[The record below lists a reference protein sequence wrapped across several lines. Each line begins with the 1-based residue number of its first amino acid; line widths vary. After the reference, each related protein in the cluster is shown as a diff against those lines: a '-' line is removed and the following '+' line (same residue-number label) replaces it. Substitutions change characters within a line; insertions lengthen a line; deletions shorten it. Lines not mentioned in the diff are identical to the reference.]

1 MYGAAHLP
9 FPAVAEM
16 LLCLQTAEF
25 AAYWLLLG
33 FLSSAGLGS
42 GLHTFLFY
50 LGPHIVRVTNHA
62 VQCGNT
68 EFSAEMSTYWAVNPA
83 YADGAWECNKTFI
96 SPDTVAHVSV
106 LAIVQKV
113 APAAF
118 FWGAGT
124 AIGELPPY
132 FFARTAARSG
142 KRIAEVQELSHA
154 ASKGAPKAASFF
166 TRSVEWAKG
175 FVFSHIKAWGFWGIL
190 LAASVPNPAFDAA
203 GIACGHFGVPFW
215 EFFGATVLGKA
226 CIKVMLQVVFTA
238 FVFNPASIL
247 AFRAAVT
254 AGIDAFED
262 AVFGSQFKACWTPL
276 KQAYVEGDAGATA
289 IGAGAAV
296 AVQQPVG
303 GPVALPMAD
312 FAGCKTCCA
321 DTFAGVQLAQEK
333 CASGCSEFVHGP
345 GLLSSL
351 WGNAMLLFVGYF
363 LLTAVQSLV
372 QDQLLEQQQA
382 ARAAAKAQPRTES
395 PDVRS
400 RSRSRGRSVDAAFKP
415 SAAEVHEAAQEVAPA
430 VGRLVSTRTRSS
442 SRGARKRN

>member
-1 MYGAAHLP
+1 MQIL
-9 FPAVAEM
+9 
-16 LLCLQTAEF
+16 EF
-25 AAYWLLLG
+25 TAYWLLLG

-68 EFSAEMSTYWAVNPA
+68 DFSAEMSSYWAVNPT
-83 YADGAWECNKTFI
+83 YADDAWTCEKNLLG
-96 SPDTVAHVSV
+96 DGGVAHVSV
-106 LAIVQKV
+106 IDIVQKV

-118 FWGAGT
+118 LWGVGT
-124 AIGELPPY
+124 SIGELPPY

-142 KRIAEVQELSHA
+142 KRIAEVQELSSA
-154 ASKGAPKAASFF
+154 ASHGAPKQASYI
-166 TRSVEWAKG
+166 TRCVEGAKG

-215 EFFGATVLGKA
+215 EFFGATMIGKA

-262 AVFGSQFKACWTPL
+262 AVFGSQFKACWAPL
-276 KQAYVEGDAGATA
+276 KQAYVGG
-289 IGAGAAV
+289 GAGHSAVAAGGAV
-296 AVQQPVG
+296 AVPQPDG
-303 GPVALPMAD
+303 ASVALPLAD
-312 FAGCKTCCA
+312 LVGCKTCCA

-333 CASGCSEFVHGP
+333 CVAGCTEFVHGP
-345 GLLSSL
+345 GWLSAVWGYIMFAVVGMFLLSAL
-351 WGNAMLLFVGYF
+351 QA
-363 LLTAVQSLV
+363 LV
-372 QDQLLEQQQA
+372 QDELLEQQQD
-382 ARAAAKAQPRTES
+382 ARAAAKASAKQGELASTES
-395 PDVRS
+395 GASRS
-400 RSRSRGRSVDAAFKP
+400 RSRSRTRSTDVAFVPDADEAE
-415 SAAEVHEAAQEVAPA
+415 AAEDISAPA

-442 SRGARKRN
+442 SRGARKRA